1 MQQSF
6 PVKGMSCASC
16 SAHVTKALQRLEGVS
31 EVNVNLATNTA
42 RVSYAP
48 QLCTPEQMQQ
58 AVAQMG
64 FELIIDQP
72 VATPAADNQQPNAQ
86 RISRTTPSYDIS
98 RGV

>member
-42 RVSYAP
+42 RVSYDP

-64 FELIIDQP
+64 LSLIHI
-72 VATPAADNQQPNAQ
+72 
-86 RISRTTPSYDIS
+86 
-98 RGV
+98 